1 MLPILFT
8 QPEVISNMTNIT
20 RSTALKASFSV
31 LGDLD
36 AATAFNPNA
45 FVQVMEGIKVVRGAW
60 YA

>member
-1 MLPILFT
+1 
-8 QPEVISNMTNIT
+8 MTNIT